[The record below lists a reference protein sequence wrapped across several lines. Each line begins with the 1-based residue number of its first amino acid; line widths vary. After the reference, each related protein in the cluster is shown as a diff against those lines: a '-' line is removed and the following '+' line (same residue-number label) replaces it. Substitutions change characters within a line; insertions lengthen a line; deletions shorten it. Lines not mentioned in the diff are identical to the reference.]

1 MKLTTGAHLGPY
13 EIVSRLGAGG
23 MGEVFKAHDARLGRT
38 VAIKVLP
45 AAFAEDQ
52 PARLRFEREARAIS
66 QLNHPNIC
74 TIHDVGAEDGTAYLV
89 MELLDGQTL
98 ADRLEA
104 GPLPVDD
111 VLRYGAHIADA
122 LDAAHRAAI
131 VHRDLKPA
139 NIMLTKSGAKLLDFG
154 LAKPVSADTGAD
166 QATLQKPITT
176 QGMVVGTIPYMA
188 PEQLAGEDAGARTDI
203 FALGAVLY
211 EMTTGQ
217 RPFQG
222 KTTAS
227 LMAAITGGEPPSIR
241 SLQPTVSPTLEHLIA
256 GCLAKSPDDRWQSA
270 ADIARELRWI
280 RTGESALASPPSRTR
295 TALLPWS
302 IASLLAL
309 AIVFLLLRLPA
320 NTNAAHPIRFTID
333 PPPGTVF
340 HFIGRDAGPPIVA
353 PDGSRIAFVAMSAD
367 GTRRVYVRAFDTFA
381 STAIG
386 GTEGASYPFWSPDGL
401 NVGFFADGKLKRVS
415 RSGGAVITLCNTAIG
430 RGAAWSSTGTI
441 VFAPDPYDGLFRV
454 PDSGGTPSR
463 LTALDRKEKE
473 LSHRWP
479 AFLPD
484 GRHFIYLATHL
495 LDREANR
502 AWVGSLDGGERTPL
516 VQSRSHVTYAGGFL
530 FTLRE
535 QNLVALE
542 FDQDRLR
549 AVGAP
554 FPIADSVRSY
564 PNTANGVFSASAQGT
579 IAYQPVLDTA
589 ISRLEWLDRQGRPI
603 ATVADP
609 GNLEDPALSP
619 DQRYVS
625 TASIDQQSGSQNI
638 WIHDLHSATSQRFTY
653 LPTFDHYPVW
663 SPDSRQIAFD
673 SSRTGHLAI
682 YAKTVGGD
690 ERLLYQ
696 SKGTAQ
702 PTGWSPEGSQLVF
715 QTLSP
720 NTKWDLWILNTKNGE
735 ARPLLH
741 GAANEKY
748 GQVSPDGR
756 WILYTSDESGRSEIY
771 ATRFPDATGRW
782 QVSTD
787 GGSQPR
793 WRADGREVFYL
804 SSDRKICAASV
815 EETADNFVVGRPQ
828 NLFQTAAR
836 MSGERSYDVSSDGK
850 RFLVNATVL
859 NQRSAPIMVVLH
871 DPALRG
877 KGN

>member
-1 MKLTTGAHLGPY
+1 MKFTTGARLGPY

-23 MGEVFKAHDARLGRT
+23 MGEVFKAHDTRLGRT

-45 AAFAEDQ
+45 AEFTEDHS
-52 PARLRFEREARAIS
+52 ARLRFEREARAIS

-74 TIHDVGAEDGTAYLV
+74 TIHDVGAENGTVYLV
-89 MELLDGQTL
+89 MELLDGETL
-98 ADRLEA
+98 ADRLQR
-104 GPLPVDD
+104 GPLPVGD

-154 LAKPVSADTGAD
+154 LAKPVSPIGAD
-166 QATLQKPITT
+166 QATVQKPITT

-188 PEQLAGEDAGARTDI
+188 PEQLAGEDAGAQTDI
-203 FALGAVLY
+203 FALGTVLY
-211 EMTTGQ
+211 EMATGK

-222 KTTAS
+222 KTSAL
-227 LMAAITGGEPPSIR
+227 LMASIASGEPPLVR
-241 SLQPTVSPTLEHLIA
+241 SLQPAVSPSLEHLIVT
-256 GCLAKSPDDRWQSA
+256 CLAKSPDDRWQSA

-280 RTGESALASPPSRTR
+280 RTEEPATAAGSRQSRAALI
-295 TALLPWS
+295 PWA
-302 IASLLAL
+302 IVGLLAL
-309 AIVFLLLRLPA
+309 AVVLLLLRLPA
-320 NTNAAHPIRFTID
+320 DPSTPHPTRFTID

-340 HFIGRDAGPPIVA
+340 HFAGRDAGPPVLS

-367 GTRRVYVRAFDTFA
+367 GVRRLYVRAFDAFA
-381 STAIG
+381 STVIG

-401 NVGFFADGKLKRVS
+401 NVGFFADGRLKRIPQ
-415 RSGGAVITLCNTAIG
+415 SGGAVITLCNATVG

-441 VFAPDPYDGLFRV
+441 VFAPDPYDSLFRV
-454 PDSGGTPSR
+454 PDSGGTPLR
-463 LTALDRKEKE
+463 LTTLDPKKKE

-479 AFLPD
+479 TFLPD

-495 LDREANR
+495 LDREANQ

-516 VQSRSHVTYAGGFL
+516 IQSRTQVTYAGGFL
-530 FTLRE
+530 LTMRE
-535 QNLVALE
+535 QNLVALA
-542 FDQDRLR
+542 FDADHLR
-549 AVGAP
+549 FVGDP
-554 FPIADSVRSY
+554 FPIADSVGSY
-564 PNTANGVFSASAQGT
+564 PNTASGIFTASAAGT
-579 IAYQPVLDTA
+579 IAFQQAVDAPV
-589 ISRLEWLDRQGRPI
+589 SRLEWLDRGGKPI
-603 ATVADP
+603 ATVGDP

-625 TASIDQQSGSQNI
+625 TASIDPQSGSQNI
-638 WIHDLHSATSQRFTY
+638 WIHDLTSATSQRFTY
-653 LPTFDHYPVW
+653 LPTYDHYPVW

-673 SSRTGHLAI
+673 SSRSGHLAI
-682 YAKTVGGD
+682 YVKTVGGD

-696 SKGTAQ
+696 SKEAAQ
-702 PTGWSPEGSQLVF
+702 PTSWSPEGSQLVF

-720 NTKWDLWILNTKNGE
+720 DTKWELWILNTKNGE

-741 GAANEKY
+741 GVANEKA

-756 WILYTSDESGRSEIY
+756 WILYTSDESGRSEVY

-804 SSDRKICAASV
+804 SPDRRIFAALV
-815 EETADNFVVGRPQ
+815 EAKDGNFVVGRPQ
-828 NLFQTAAR
+828 ALFQTAAR
-836 MSGERSYDVSSDGK
+836 MSGERSFDVSSDGK
-850 RFLVNATVL
+850 RFLINMTVL
-859 NQRSAPIMVVLH
+859 NQPSAPIMVVLH
-871 DPALRG
+871 DPALGR
-877 KGN
+877 KAH